1 MMNRALLLCALLFA
15 FDTGETRA
23 STCTDCT
30 SRTALEKPVG
40 LWLEPTWKGVAVSD
54 LPADVGL
61 DGVGLEAR
69 LRADNPAEFSEILSV
84 SVVTQ
89 HGNELLVMFVGRAK
103 RFPSPISKKKDGLGV
118 VVVALTPTARNL
130 DYRITETHALLDL
143 SPRLRVSL
151 IDRIVVL
158 DFPGLGLRRN
168 FPAGV
173 GALDTIR
180 ASPNLT
186 SLTPLTERARL
197 SRDGSYQ
204 SLSVPS
210 WNRGLPYLTIQIPWV
225 STGRFPLYF
234 ERLYFAKTRL
244 AFHAWPG
251 KTFTR
256 AYNSRGC
263 VTLRDADLKEVGAI
277 VFGAKDDLPLII
289 RDMPFGDVAHPF
301 PIAEDHFWR
310 LVDIGRP
317 GKPAFTTMGG
327 LYHIER
333 VALTPPPVDNLVG
346 RFFESEQRGE
356 WMSQLAYRDS
366 VPESLVP

>member
-1 MMNRALLLCALLFA
+1 MTTCTLLLCALLFA
-15 FDTGETRA
+15 VDVGETRA
-23 STCTDCT
+23 TPCIDCT
-30 SRTALEKPVG
+30 SRTALEKPAR
-40 LWLEPTWKGVAVSD
+40 LWLDAKWNGVSLSD

-61 DGVGLEAR
+61 DGARLEAR
-69 LRADNPAEFSEILSV
+69 LRADNPAELSEILSV

-89 HGNELLVMFVGRAK
+89 HGDELLVMFVGRAK

-118 VVVALTPTARNL
+118 VVVAFTPNARNF

-151 IDRIVVL
+151 IDRIAVL
-158 DFPGLGLRRN
+158 DFPGLGLRRA

-173 GALDTIR
+173 GALDHVR
-180 ASPNLT
+180 AHPTLM

-197 SRDGSYQ
+197 ARDGSYE
-204 SLSVPS
+204 SLGS
-210 WNRGLPYLTIQIPWV
+210 WNRGMPYLTIQIPWV
-225 STGRFPLYF
+225 STGRFPLYS
-234 ERLYFAKTRL
+234 ERLYYAKTRL

-251 KTFTR
+251 KTFAR

-263 VTLRDADLKEVGAI
+263 VTLRDADLNEVSAF
-277 VFGAKDDLPLII
+277 VFGAKDALPLTV

-301 PIAEDHFWR
+301 PIAEDHYWR
-310 LVDIGRP
+310 LVDVGRP

-333 VALTPPPVDNLVG
+333 VALTPPPVENLVG
-346 RFFESEQRGE
+346 RYFDSEQRGVK
-356 WMSQLAYRDS
+356 MSQLAQRDDI
-366 VPESLVP
+366 PESLLP